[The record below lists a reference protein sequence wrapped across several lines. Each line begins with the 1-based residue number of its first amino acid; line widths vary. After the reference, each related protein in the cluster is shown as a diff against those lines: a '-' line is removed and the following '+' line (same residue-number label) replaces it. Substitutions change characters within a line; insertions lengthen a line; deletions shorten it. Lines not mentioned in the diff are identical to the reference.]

1 MEPAQTIIAKLGG
14 VNAVSKITGVHRTRV
29 FAWKRSRATGGTDGR
44 IPQSHIETMIAFAR
58 ENGIELSLADF
69 FASEAS
75 AA

>member
-58 ENGIELSLADF
+58 ENSLELKLEDF
-69 FASEAS
+69 FSTEV